1 MKPFTQFVCAAL
13 LFVSAAAFA
22 QKELTPE
29 MKRLRSIN
37 SAKILA
43 ERSIVETVYGV
54 NVSFLEEITDMDAG
68 ALFGVTETNTDAKQ
82 IKGILFAT
90 KYDPKTD
97 IAQVTAELDLS
108 KISDLTGKDA
118 HKQGMIRR
126 VAFASST
133 RESRKKLAALRGA
146 ELDAYKNLYK
156 QVKGFTLESKS
167 KLENFMLTSDKVRAS
182 VIGSLLGAEMTSFS
196 WEGTGDNAT
205 ASVVLTL
212 NVRNLEKVIGQ
223 KLAGV
228 TDDIIQVTGRA
239 APSDFQKNQVKKVKK
254 ARTLSI
260 QTEPEVVDGP
270 LNIL

>member
-1 MKPFTQFVCAAL
+1 MTLITCIVMFC
-13 LFVSAAAFA
+13 VSMAAFG
-22 QKELTPE
+22 QDEQTPE
-29 MKRLRSIN
+29 MKRLKSIN

-54 NVSFLEEITDMDAG
+54 NVRFLEEITDMDAS
-68 ALFGVTETNTDAKQ
+68 ALLGVTETATAAKQ

-108 KISDLTGKDA
+108 RIADLTGNDGA
-118 HKQGMIRR
+118 PRIVRR

-133 RESRKKLAALRGA
+133 PESRKRLAALRGA

-156 QVKGFTLESKS
+156 QVKGFTLESQS
-167 KLENFMLTSDKVRAS
+167 KLENFMLTSDKVKAT

-196 WEGTGDNAT
+196 WEGEGENAT

-212 NVRNLEKVIGQ
+212 NVRDLENALGE
-223 KLAGV
+223 KLVGV
-228 TDDIIQVTGRA
+228 TDDFIQITGRA
-239 APSDFQKNQVKKVKK
+239 APSDFQAPAVVQPVKKP
-254 ARTLSI
+254 RTLSI

-270 LNIL
+270 LDVF